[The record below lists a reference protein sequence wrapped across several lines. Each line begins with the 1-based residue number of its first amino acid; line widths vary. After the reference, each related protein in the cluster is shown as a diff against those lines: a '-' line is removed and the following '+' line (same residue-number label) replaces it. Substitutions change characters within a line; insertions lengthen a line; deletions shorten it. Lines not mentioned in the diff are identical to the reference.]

1 MEKETSD
8 TWPSVTSQL
17 KVDVQPDR
25 AAVFVDGRF
34 LGHAGELGGA
44 FHSMLLSPGTHR
56 IKIELPGY
64 QSFETDVTMAA
75 GQKSMVKT
83 NLKKGS
89 IHQADA
95 LINEANNSNQN
106 K

>member
-1 MEKETSD
+1 
-8 TWPSVTSQL
+8 
-17 KVDVQPDR
+17 
-25 AAVFVDGRF
+25 
-34 LGHAGELGGA
+34 
-44 FHSMLLSPGTHR
+44 
-56 IKIELPGY
+56 
-64 QSFETDVTMAA
+64 
-75 GQKSMVKT
+75 MVKT